1 MKNKSIKFFQ
11 KFKSIFLIILLWFI
25 FYLLLRFCF
34 HMNLSNNDFILFITF
49 IALIYYTYYN
59 YKIYR
64 QDLIL
69 SASVKLI
76 SAEDQKKY
84 EPLGTVHENHEFR
97 VIMQNFTKY
106 PLKCRC
112 IIKSV
117 VFGKLYETNDFYGG
131 KEYRTIQPFGIFNG
145 WIDIDRYLK
154 LAGES
159 YKDIYYN
166 KKNNYGDDE
175 ILKFDVDFE
184 YSLAN
189 GDELT
194 KNPTLNYFYIF
205 RQRSL
210 SLY

>member
-1 MKNKSIKFFQ
+1 MKI
-11 KFKSIFLIILLWFI
+11 FKTFNGIFLIVFLTFILFI
-25 FYLLLRFCF
+25 ILKYFCKID
-34 HMNLSNNDFILFITF
+34 LTYSDFILFITF
-49 IALIYYTYYN
+49 EALIYYTYFT

-76 SAEDQKKY
+76 SAEEQKKY
-84 EPLGTVHENHEFR
+84 ESIGTVHENHEYR

-112 IIKSV
+112 IIKPI

-159 YKDIYYN
+159 YQDILYHKKDNFKI
-166 KKNNYGDDE
+166 DE
-175 ILKFDVDFE
+175 ILRFDVDFE
-184 YSLAN
+184 YSLSN
-189 GDELT
+189 GEEFT

-205 RQRSL
+205 RNRTL